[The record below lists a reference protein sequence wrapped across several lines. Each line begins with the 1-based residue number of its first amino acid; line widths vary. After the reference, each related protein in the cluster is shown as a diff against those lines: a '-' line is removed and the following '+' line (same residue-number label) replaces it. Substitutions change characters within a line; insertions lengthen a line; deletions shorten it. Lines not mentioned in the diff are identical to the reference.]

1 MKKYNGIRLSLFPND
16 DTVVDVE
23 TIYSKNETK
32 NTRNNKGTNLLLFPT
47 DYTVVDIETT
57 GLSPQYDEI
66 IEICAVR
73 YRNKEFT
80 EKYTTLV
87 KPKYKIDGF
96 IENLTGITNDMLST
110 APSIKKVLPKFLDF
124 LGNDIIVGHNIHFD
138 INFIYDNCIEY
149 LSKPLSNDF
158 VDTMRIAR
166 LLHKE
171 NKHNRLSDIAER
183 YNLSYEGAHRADF
196 DCLLTNKILQIFE
209 KEFKENYGADQKL
222 SSLLFHA
229 AKAADITTTVTDFDI
244 DNPIYDK
251 TVVFTGILEKMS
263 RKEAMQIVADL
274 GGANGDNITKKTNYL
289 ILGNN
294 DYCKT
299 IKDGKSRKQKK
310 AEKYKLDGCDIEV
323 IPENVFYDMIG
334 SYMPV
339 KNTTTATE
347 QLSNEITS
355 FPSERYDNVEDLFK
369 NIYCCNSKTYKIT
382 DMEYDFISA
391 FVDRLKQQNIP
402 CNCLLDR
409 LSTGELLVYYEELRV
424 GKIKFNGKTI
434 YMIVPTKN
442 GRKKYENKSLSFY
455 LKKIDTWINNIIEYR
470 MYS

>member
-1 MKKYNGIRLSLFPND
+1 MRNNNSIRLSLFPND
-16 DTVVDVE
+16 YTVVDTE
-23 TIYSKNETK
+23 TINSKNETK
-32 NTRNNKGTNLLLFPT
+32 NTRDNKGTNLLLFPT

-87 KPKYKIDGF
+87 KPKYEIDGF

-110 APSIKKVLPKFLDF
+110 APSIKNVLPKFLDF

-138 INFIYDNCIEY
+138 INFLYDNCIEY
-149 LSKPLSNDF
+149 QSKPLSNDF

-209 KEFKENYGADQKL
+209 KEFKETYDNNIKL
-222 SSLLFHA
+222 SSLLSHGV
-229 AKAADITTTVTDFDI
+229 KAADITANVTDFDI
-244 DNPIYDK
+244 DNPIYGK
-251 TVVFTGILEKMS
+251 TVVFTGILEKMP

-274 GGANGDNITKKTNYL
+274 GGTNGDNITKKTNYL
-289 ILGNN
+289 VLGNN

-299 IKDGKSRKQKK
+299 IKDGKSTKQKK
-310 AEKYKLDGCDIEV
+310 AEKYKLDGCDIEI
-323 IPENVFYDMIG
+323 IPENVFYDMIA
-334 SYMPV
+334 SHMPTES
-339 KNTTTATE
+339 TTTATE
-347 QLSNEITS
+347 QTV
-355 FPSERYDNVEDLFK
+355 SEE
-369 NIYCCNSKTYKIT
+369 
-382 DMEYDFISA
+382 EA
-391 FVDRLKQQNIP
+391 LK
-402 CNCLLDR
+402 
-409 LSTGELLVYYEELRV
+409 ELGLE
-424 GKIKFNGKTI
+424 
-434 YMIVPTKN
+434 
-442 GRKKYENKSLSFY
+442 
-455 LKKIDTWINNIIEYR
+455 
-470 MYS
+470 